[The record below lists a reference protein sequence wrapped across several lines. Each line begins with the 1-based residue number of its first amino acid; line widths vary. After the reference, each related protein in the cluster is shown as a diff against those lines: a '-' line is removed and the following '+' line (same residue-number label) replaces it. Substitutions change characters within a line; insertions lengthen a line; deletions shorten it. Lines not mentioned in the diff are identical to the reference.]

1 MSSATAQAS
10 APWKHRDTVQIG
22 SQIAVVETTSGA
34 MRGYIRNGVYTFKGL
49 PYGTP
54 VSGVRR
60 FMRAALAEPQPGVRA
75 CLHYGSICP
84 QAISGPI
91 DSDKPSEPNDEDP
104 FLLLRTGGSPVGEDC
119 LLLNIWTP
127 AIDGSAN
134 RPVMV
139 WLHGGG
145 FAFGC
150 GHDLAAYDGENLA
163 HQDAVVVTINHRL
176 GLLGHLN
183 LAELGDTRYAS
194 SGNISMLDQV
204 LALQWVRANIAR
216 FGGDPGNVMIYGQ
229 SGGGGK
235 VSALMGMP
243 AAKGLFQRAAIQSG
257 SFPPGI
263 TMEQSGAVARAVLAE
278 LEIAPGQLDKL
289 HTLPVEALLGAGF
302 AALRKLNQPM
312 MMGWAPV
319 VDGTVLP
326 EQPFGEKAQSLS
338 ADVPLLVGTNMHEF
352 ISGVDNPAAYTMT
365 ESELQHKAEEEFGAE
380 AFAMLAAYRKAF
392 PDAVPFDRWSLL
404 ASFFRPLAHHQAELK
419 AMQGAAPAYLYW
431 FTWRTP
437 VLEGRPGAFHSSEIS
452 FVFDNA
458 DRYEGYNGGGEEPRA
473 LSTQISQAWLN
484 FARTGNPNH
493 AGIPQ
498 WPAYDPATGQ
508 LMRFD
513 TPCRVE
519 EAPDRVVRRM
529 MEESK

>member
-1 MSSATAQAS
+1 MQSAAELNRP
-10 APWKHRDTVQIG
+10 PWKHRDTVQIG
-22 SQIAVVETTSGA
+22 NGIAVVETTSGA
-34 MRGYIRNGVYTFKGL
+34 VRGYIRNGIYTFKGL

-54 VSGVRR
+54 VSGARR
-60 FMRAALAEPQPGVRA
+60 FLPAALAEPQPGVRA
-75 CLHYGSICP
+75 CLHYGNICP
-84 QAISGPI
+84 QALTTPVDSGG
-91 DSDKPSEPNDEDP
+91 PSEPNDEDL
-104 FLLLRTGGSPVGEDC
+104 FLLLRTGGKPVGEDC

-127 AIDGSAN
+127 DINGSAN

-183 LAELGDTRYAS
+183 LAELGDARYAS
-194 SGNISMLDQV
+194 SGNIAMLDQV

-216 FGGDPGNVMIYGQ
+216 FGGDPGSVMIYGQ

-235 VSALMGMP
+235 VTALLGMP
-243 AAKGLFQRAAIQSG
+243 AAKGLFQRAAVQSG

-263 TMEQSGAVARAVLAE
+263 TMDQSAAVARAVLAE

-289 HTLPVEALLGAGF
+289 HTLPVEALLEAGF
-302 AALRKLNQPM
+302 AALRKLNRRAM
-312 MMGWAPV
+312 LGWSPV
-319 VDGTVLP
+319 VDGTILP
-326 EQPFGEKAQSLS
+326 EQPFGEAAPALS
-338 ADVPLLVGTNMHEF
+338 ADVPLLVGTNLHEF
-352 ISGVDNPAAYTMT
+352 ISGVDKPAAYSMT
-365 ESELQHKAEEEFGAE
+365 ESELVSKVEEHFPAEVPAL
-380 AFAMLAAYRKAF
+380 LAAYRKAF

-404 ASFFRPLAHHQAELK
+404 ASWFRPLAQHQAELK
-419 AMQGAAPAYLYW
+419 AQQGAAPAYLYW

-437 VLEGRPGAFHSSEIS
+437 VLDARPGAFHSCEIS

-473 LSTQISQAWLN
+473 LSAQVSQAWLN

-493 AGIPQ
+493 PNLPP
-498 WPAYDPATGQ
+498 WPAYTPETGL

-513 TPCRVE
+513 ASCRVE
-519 EAPDRVVRRM
+519 EAPDRLVRRM
-529 MEESK
+529 MEQGK

>member
-1 MSSATAQAS
+1 MTSATALNK

-22 SQIAVVETTSGA
+22 SHIAVVETTSGA
-34 MRGYIRNGVYTFKGL
+34 VRGYIRNGIYTFKGL

-54 VSGVRR
+54 VSGARR
-60 FMRAALAEPQPGVRA
+60 FMPASLAEPQPGVRA
-75 CLHYGSICP
+75 CLHYGNICP
-84 QAISGPI
+84 QALTTPVDSGGL
-91 DSDKPSEPNDEDP
+91 SEPNDEDL
-104 FLLLRTGGSPVGEDC
+104 FLLLRTGGRPVGEDC

-127 AIDGSAN
+127 EINGATN

-183 LAELGDTRYAS
+183 LAELGDARYAS
-194 SGNISMLDQV
+194 SGNIAMLDQV

-243 AAKGLFQRAAIQSG
+243 SAKGLFQRAAIQSG
-257 SFPPGI
+257 SMP
-263 TMEQSGAVARAVLAE
+263 SGAPMKGTSMIARAVLTE
-278 LEIAPGQLDKL
+278 LDITPGQLDKL
-289 HTLPVEALLGAGF
+289 HTLPVEALLESGF
-302 AALRKLNQPM
+302 AALRKLQRPM
-312 MMGWAPV
+312 MMGWGPV
-319 VDGTVLP
+319 VDGSILP
-326 EQPFGEKAQSLS
+326 EQPFGESAPACS

-352 ISGVDNPAAYTMT
+352 ISGVDNPAAYSMT
-365 ESELQHKAEEEFGAE
+365 ESELEHKAKEQFGAE
-380 AFAMLAAYRKAF
+380 APARLAAYRKSY

-404 ASFFRPLAHHQAELK
+404 ASWFRPLAQHQAELK
-419 AMQGAAPAYLYW
+419 ALQGAAPAYLYW

-437 VLEGRPGAFHSSEIS
+437 LLDGRPGAFHSSEIS
-452 FVFDNA
+452 YVFDNA
-458 DRYEGYNGGGEEPRA
+458 DRYEGYNGGGAETR
-473 LSTQISQAWLN
+473 SI
-484 FARTGNPNH
+484 
-493 AGIPQ
+493 
-498 WPAYDPATGQ
+498 Y
-508 LMRFD
+508 
-513 TPCRVE
+513 CRDSS
-519 EAPDRVVRRM
+519 PP
-529 MEESK
+529 